1 MYLQKINLYF
11 FQSSA
16 FTISE
21 YTHSFPQPKLNSK
34 YYILRNNKMY
44 HPKSSIHLLTS
55 N

>member
-1 MYLQKINLYF
+1 MYSQKINLYF

-21 YTHSFPQPKLNSK
+21 YTHSFPQPKLKWK
-34 YYILRNNKMY
+34 YYILNNNKTY
-44 HPKSSIHLLTS
+44 HSKSSIHLLTS